1 MGWLISGWFRR
12 KLLTE
17 QFGDKV
23 LPEGQQYVPWH
34 GRDGHH
40 PVRTANIFP
49 MRGRH
54 GKYFSRFKVS

>member
-1 MGWLISGWFRR
+1 MMGWLNRWISGWFRR
-12 KLLTE
+12 
-17 QFGDKV
+17 G
-23 LPEGQQYVPWH
+23 LPKGQTYAPWH

-40 PVRTANIFP
+40 PASCPNIFP